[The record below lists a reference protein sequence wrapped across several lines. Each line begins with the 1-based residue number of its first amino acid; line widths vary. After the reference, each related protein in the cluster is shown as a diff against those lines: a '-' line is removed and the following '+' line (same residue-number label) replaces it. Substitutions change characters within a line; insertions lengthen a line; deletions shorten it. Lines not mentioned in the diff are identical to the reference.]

1 MHRLLLPLLITLIAF
16 VATSQNAVVYQ
27 QDSEG
32 DETTVEATTS
42 ASVVDQTQ
50 AALEYRQEL
59 DRLRNLYRL
68 QIEAY
73 RQSEREYIIAKD
85 QYKNLQTLRLLEDAV
100 AASQR
105 VMADRNKV
113 LITYLEITMVT
124 LKSTEGVNLEFK
136 NEAVASL
143 EEQIE
148 VLRTHGEN
156 IQKSQDREAVA
167 AMVEEFDSIKP
178 GIINSAYQGT
188 SLVSIGR
195 LQTVYDK
202 AQIILA
208 DIQTTQKEEEVSE
221 LRKAALD
228 RAYAE
233 TERKLDEVK
242 ELLQVINENYGKQ
255 ENFSSASYSNLSSR
269 LEPVYTGLSQTV
281 AYLDELLEI

>member
-42 ASVVDQTQ
+42 ATVVDQTQ

-100 AASQR
+100 AASQK

-124 LKSTEGVNLEFK
+124 LKSTEGVNLDFK
-136 NEAVASL
+136 NEAAASL

-167 AMVEEFDSIKP
+167 AMVEEFDAIEP
-178 GIINSAYQGT
+178 GIINSAYQGM
-188 SLVSIGR
+188 SLVSTGR

-202 AQIILA
+202 ARIILA
-208 DIQTTQKEEEVSE
+208 DIQASQKEEDVSE

>member
-42 ASVVDQTQ
+42 ATVVDQTQ

-59 DRLRNLYRL
+59 DRLRNLLRL

-124 LKSTEGVNLEFK
+124 LKSTEGVNLDFK
-136 NEAVASL
+136 NEAAASL

-167 AMVEEFDSIKP
+167 AMVEGDAIEP
-178 GIINSAYQGT
+178 GIINSAYQGM
-188 SLVSIGR
+188 SLVSTGR

-202 AQIILA
+202 ARIILA
-208 DIQTTQKEEEVSE
+208 DIQASQ
-221 LRKAALD
+221 RGRCFRAA
-228 RAYAE
+228 
-233 TERKLDEVK
+233 K
-242 ELLQVINENYGKQ
+242 
-255 ENFSSASYSNLSSR
+255 SR
-269 LEPVYTGLSQTV
+269 FG
-281 AYLDELLEI
+281 

>member
-178 GIINSAYQGT
+178 GTINSAYQGT